1 MNTFIVLLQ
10 STIPSL
16 LVLAVAVYFFHAYN
30 EQFLKRWKDTV
41 PLLKDDRTER
51 LLKSFIE
58 REEKLQLLSIKKENQ
73 RITLPLR
80 LQAYERFVLLLERIT
95 LSRLLLRVAEPALT
109 AQQLQHSLILN
120 IRNEFEHNLSQQI
133 YISETSWEWIK
144 KTVEESIQLINTSA
158 STIPADSSASVLIS
172 LLMEMENSGQAPQTH
187 KVISHLHAE
196 AQFLLAW
203 G

>member
-16 LVLAVAVYFFHAYN
+16 LVLAVAVYFFHASN

-80 LQAYERFVLLLERIT
+80 LQAYERLVLFLERIS
-95 LSRLLLRVAEPALT
+95 LSRLLLRLIEPGMNI
-109 AQQLQHSLILN
+109 QKLQNSLIQN
-120 IRNEFEHNLSQQI
+120 IRDEFEHNLSQQI

-144 KTVEESIQLINTSA
+144 KVVEDTIQLINTSA
-158 STIPADSSASVLIS
+158 SALPVDSPASELATI
-172 LLMEMENSGQAPQTH
+172 LLETENAGKGPQIH
-187 KVISHLHAE
+187 KVIGQLHAE
-196 AQFLLAW
+196 AQFLLT
-203 G
+203 